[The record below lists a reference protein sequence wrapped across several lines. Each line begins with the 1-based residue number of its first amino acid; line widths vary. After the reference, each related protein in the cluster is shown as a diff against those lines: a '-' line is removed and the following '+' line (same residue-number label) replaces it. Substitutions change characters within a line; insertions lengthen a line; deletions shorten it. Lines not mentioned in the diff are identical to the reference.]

1 MTTQTQLDLT
11 AFERAAIASR
21 ELHPTTLTQT
31 MLDACGGWACDRL
44 GLPCSCAATQATP
57 LVDFTATSL
66 VGVEHHHVCWMLTLM
81 ADPTIAHYEPLPVP
95 ASDPQAAEILAS
107 FIERRIQS
115 PHPTAQGWIVTEAGR
130 RVGLCQLRRTGE
142 GHVVGVSLQADA
154 RNRGLG
160 SALFKA
166 LAGWGLTDGEYVAG
180 EVEDD
185 NLISHAAIATAGYE
199 SCDRYPVVLADG
211 RPTMVT
217 RYEHI

>member
-1 MTTQTQLDLT
+1 MTTLTQLDLS
-11 AFERAAIASR
+11 AFERAAIASQT
-21 ELHPTTLTQT
+21 LHGTTLTET

-44 GLPCSCAATQATP
+44 GLPCSCAAGQTP
-57 LVDFTATSL
+57 LVDYKATTL

-81 ADPTIAHYEPLPVP
+81 SDPTITHYEPLPVP
-95 ASDPQAAEILAS
+95 ATDPQAAEILAS

-115 PHPTAQGWIVTEAGR
+115 PQPTAQGWIVTEAGQ

-142 GHVVGVSLQADA
+142 GHLVGVSLLPSA

-160 SALFKA
+160 SALFRA
-166 LAGWGLTDGEYVAG
+166 LGDWGLTDGDYVAG

-185 NLISHAAIATAGYE
+185 NLISHSAIATAGYE

-217 RYEHI
+217 RYERA